1 MVTPRNAVN
10 HARTLINAFVAQHQL
25 AWDLTMAALALIY
38 VGLIPFEDAT
48 SPHPGPLT
56 ERNVALVEVLITA
69 VFLAEFALRFY
80 AAESRKIYL
89 RRHWIDLAALLPA
102 VRVLRFLRIGRLV
115 YLLELARFLR
125 LGVLVRLLTELQ
137 RASSR
142 IGWIARENGVPT
154 FVSIAIGITT
164 VGGALVWELEH
175 STNVEFHSFGNALWW
190 AFATMTTVGY
200 GTGPESPWGRVVAA
214 IIMVV
219 GIGCFGLMSATVTTL
234 FVERTHKLDTPT
246 EELKVLLLG
255 LHERLDK
262 LEGELA
268 TARAQANGVT
278 VTGEGGEGAE
288 VQ

>member
-1 MVTPRNAVN
+1 MVTPRNAAN
-10 HARTLINAFVAQHQL
+10 RARTLINAFVAQHQL

-56 ERNVALVEVLITA
+56 EGNVALVEVLITSL
-69 VFLAEFALRFY
+69 FLAEFAMRFY
-80 AAESRKIYL
+80 AADSRMTYL

-175 STNVEFHSFGNALWW
+175 ATNVEFHSFGNALWW

-246 EELKVLLLG
+246 EELKALLLG

-268 TARAQANGVT
+268 STRAQANGLAVT
-278 VTGEGGEGAE
+278 SDSSEGAE